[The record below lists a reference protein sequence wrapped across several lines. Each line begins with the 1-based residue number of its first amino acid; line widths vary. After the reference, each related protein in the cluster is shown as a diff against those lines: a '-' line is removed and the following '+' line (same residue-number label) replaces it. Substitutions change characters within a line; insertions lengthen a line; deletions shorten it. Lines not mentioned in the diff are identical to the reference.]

1 MALINNMKKNKKS
14 SSYAVD
20 RRLLDILGFVLLL
33 FPRNTIKAI
42 EQGTFHLLVKSTA
55 SGGDIDTVH
64 RHTSPE
70 AGGGVAARR
79 TKGL

>member
-1 MALINNMKKNKKS
+1 M
-14 SSYAVD
+14 
-20 RRLLDILGFVLLL
+20 GFVLLL

-42 EQGTFHLLVKSTA
+42 EQGTFHLLVKSTV

-79 TKGL
+79 IKGL